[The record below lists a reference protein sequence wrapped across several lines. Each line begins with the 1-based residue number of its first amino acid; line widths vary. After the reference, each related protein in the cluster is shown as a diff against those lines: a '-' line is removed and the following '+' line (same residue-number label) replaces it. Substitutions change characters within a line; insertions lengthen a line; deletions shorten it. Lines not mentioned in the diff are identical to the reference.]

1 MHRVLVAVKASVTH
15 TSADCVYSQK
25 LTETQQASMRKQEQ
39 IAAQQQQ
46 QIKLQAEALENA
58 RIQQEITAKQFEEQ
72 KVMLLEQQAQL
83 VQQQQEALQMAL
95 LAKQQAEQA
104 ANSAADQALKKAE
117 AMKRRITPP
126 AKPGLSFFNLWFFN

>member
-1 MHRVLVAVKASVTH
+1 MLAVMHRVLVAVKASVTH

-58 RIQQEITAKQFEEQ
+58 RIQQEITAKQVLKNMHSIQEIITCRVVKYFY
-72 KVMLLEQQAQL
+72 LLNCS
-83 VQQQQEALQMAL
+83 MF
-95 LAKQQAEQA
+95 
-104 ANSAADQALKKAE
+104 
-117 AMKRRITPP
+117 I
-126 AKPGLSFFNLWFFN
+126 FY